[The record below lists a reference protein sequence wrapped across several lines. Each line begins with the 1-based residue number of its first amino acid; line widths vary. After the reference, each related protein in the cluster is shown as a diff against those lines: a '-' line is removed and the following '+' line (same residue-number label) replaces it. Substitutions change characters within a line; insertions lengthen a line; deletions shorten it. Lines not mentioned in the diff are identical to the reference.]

1 MKKSSLQRE
10 KNSALLREKNLVATT
25 LIVVLV
31 AVLLLMTY
39 AQVQAIIEKRCLDRM
54 EEAVNTVLDEITAK
68 LNRDSRLLNA
78 AASVIT
84 NSDDFS
90 PESLIQSMNSIAPL
104 LETMRVRVLL
114 PDNSIVQAEG
124 DIIDGTGIVS
134 FETEAPLGEHVS
146 DRMYSA
152 EEDNMLVLRHFIPI
166 VRDGE
171 TVALLYGLTNLEDLP
186 NIMSISNIY
195 NGKAYA
201 YIIDTSTG
209 EYILDTRHANLG
221 NIRDLNDQKVRD
233 GISWDESVKD
243 ILSGGSGYIVYFSE
257 MTQDWQH
264 LTYAPASINHWTVGV
279 SIPENEVFSSL
290 YAIRSV
296 CVIVGLL
303 IALCLGAYLL
313 WMRQNASKAIEQA
326 VERTKLEERLHKA
339 EAAERAKTVFL
350 SNMSHDIRT
359 PMNAII
365 GFTTLAKTN
374 LDNKD
379 RVQEYLAK
387 ILSSSNHLLS
397 LINDILD
404 MSRIESGKLNI
415 QEKECTISDIFR
427 DMRNIV
433 QTQMQSKQ
441 LNFFMDTMDVVD
453 EHIYCDK
460 LHLNQVLLNLLSNAI
475 KFTPPGGSVSLMI
488 RQKPGAPTG
497 YGSYEIRVKDT
508 GIGMSPEFSQ
518 HIFEPFERERTS
530 TVSGIQGTGLGMAI
544 TKSIVDTM
552 GGTIE
557 LQTEQGK
564 GTEFIINLEFRLQT
578 DTPEP
583 QEIEELKGLR
593 ALVVDDNFSTCDS
606 VTKMLVQIGMRS
618 EWTLY
623 GKEAVLRA
631 RQAMEIGDPFYA
643 YIIDWALPDLSGL
656 EVVRQVRAS
665 VGDQVPIVILTA
677 YDWSAFEDEARAAG
691 VTAFCSKPLFLSE
704 LRDTLSAAIG
714 KMAVEEE
721 APILPETAEELQ
733 GARLLLVEDNEL
745 NREIAEE
752 LLSESGFVIESAE
765 DGSVAVE
772 KVKAS
777 QPGYYKLVLMDVQMP
792 IMNGYEA
799 TRAIRALE
807 DPVLSRIP
815 IIAMT
820 ANAFDED
827 RRQAIENGMNAHV
840 AKPIDVDKLMAA
852 IHQVLMPGASEE
864 A

>member
-1 MKKSSLQRE
+1 MKN
-10 KNSALLREKNLVATT
+10 NSLLREKNLSATLLLVILVAT
-25 LIVVLV
+25 
-31 AVLLLMTY
+31 LLLLTY
-39 AQVQAIIEKRCLDRM
+39 SQIQSIIEVRCLERM
-54 EEAVNTVLDEITAK
+54 QEAVNTVLDEITAK
-68 LNRDSRLLNA
+68 LERDSHLLNA
-78 AASVIT
+78 AATVIT
-84 NSDDFS
+84 NTDDFT
-90 PESLIQSMNSIAPL
+90 PEALIQSMSSIAPM
-104 LETMRVRVLL
+104 LETMSVRVLL
-114 PDNSIVQAEG
+114 PDNTIVQAEG
-124 DIIDGTGIVS
+124 RVIDGTGSVS
-134 FETEAPLGEHVS
+134 FAAEAPLGEHVS
-146 DRMYSA
+146 DRMHSA

-166 VRDGE
+166 VKDGQ
-171 TVALLYGLTNLEDLP
+171 TVALLYGLTNLDELP
-186 NIMSISNIY
+186 QVMSISNIY
-195 NGKAYA
+195 NGHAYA

-209 EYILDTRHANLG
+209 DYILDTRHANLD
-221 NIRDLNDQKVRD
+221 NIKNLKDQKARD
-233 GISWDESVKD
+233 GVSWSDCVKD
-243 ILSGGSGYIVYFSE
+243 ILAGGSGYIVYFSE
-257 MTQDWQH
+257 TTQDWQH
-264 LTYAPASINHWTVGV
+264 LTYTPANINRWTVGV

-290 YAIRSV
+290 YAIRRV
-296 CVIVGLL
+296 CWLLGVL
-303 IALCLGAYLL
+303 IALCLGAYVF
-313 WMRQNASKAIEQA
+313 WMHRNAKATVNQA
-326 VERTKLEERLHKA
+326 VERAVLEEKLHKA

-365 GFTTLAKTN
+365 GFTTLAETN
-374 LDNKD
+374 IDNKE
-379 RVQEYLAK
+379 RVQEYLTK

-427 DMRNIV
+427 DMRNII

-488 RQKPGAPTG
+488 KQKPSAPTG
-497 YGSYEIRVKDT
+497 YGSYELRVKDT
-508 GIGMSPEFSQ
+508 GIGMSEEFAQ

-544 TKSIVDTM
+544 TKSIIDTM

-557 LQTEQGK
+557 LHTEKGK
-564 GTEFIINLEFRLQT
+564 GTEFIINLDFRLQS
-578 DTPEP
+578 DVPKP
-583 QEIEELKGLR
+583 AEIDELKELR

-606 VTKMLVQIGMRS
+606 VTKMLMQIGMRP

-631 RQAMEIGDPFYA
+631 KQAVEIGDPFYA

-656 EVVRQVRAS
+656 EVVRQVRAC
-665 VGDQVPIVILTA
+665 VGDTVPIVILTA
-677 YDWSAFEDEARAAG
+677 YDWAAFEEEARAAG

-704 LRDTLSAAIG
+704 LRDTLVASIG
-714 KMAVEEE
+714 KGTSEET
-721 APILPETAEELQ
+721 PIMPETAEELK
-733 GARLLLVEDNEL
+733 GSRLLLVEDNEL

-752 LLSESGFVIESAE
+752 LLSESGFVIETAE
-765 DGSVAVE
+765 DGSIAVDM
-772 KVKAS
+772 VKAS

-799 TRAIRALE
+799 TRAIRALD
-807 DPVLSRIP
+807 DPKLSRIP

-827 RRQAIENGMNAHV
+827 RREALENGMNAHV
-840 AKPIDVDKLMAA
+840 AKPIDVDKLIAA
-852 IHQVLMPGASEE
+852 IHDVLMPGSAEE